1 MGKKM
6 KLPFLF
12 KTTETTSSWPWPYCA
27 NLKTLSFRAGDN
39 MFKTMNSSYE
49 LDATTSTDSPE
60 LEAASTGGAK
70 SVETVIRGLP
80 PSERLFFDPAETSS
94 ISPDILCPQKSLPP
108 PNIPESATHCGEN
121 VSKRESRDTIVWTDS
136 LMKQRDTNF
145 QGQRIAFEKSVVMEM
160 ESEDPLEDF
169 KRSMEEMVEAHGL
182 KKWECLEELLS
193 WYLRA
198 NDKSNH
204 GYVVRAFVELLSGLA
219 FASSSSSSSSCSSS
233 FGHEQSFSSS
243 SAHTPT
249 SPLSFSSS
257 SSTTSTSS
265 HCISSLEAEDEIEK
279 T

>member
-6 KLPFLF
+6 KLSFLF
-12 KTTETTSSWPWPYCA
+12 KTIETTSSWSWPYCA
-27 NLKTLSFRAGDN
+27 NLKTLSFRACND

-94 ISPDILCPQKSLPP
+94 ISPDILCPLKSLSPP
-108 PNIPESATHCGEN
+108 KITESATQCGEN
-121 VSKRESRDTIVWTDS
+121 VSKHESQDTIVWTDS
-136 LMKQRDTNF
+136 VIEQRDTNF
-145 QGQRIAFEKSVVMEM
+145 QGQRIAFEKRVVMEM

-204 GYVVRAFVELLSGLA
+204 GYVVGAFVELLAGLA
-219 FASSSSSSSSCSSS
+219 FASSSSSSCTSS
-233 FGHEQSFSSS
+233 FGHEQSSSSS

-265 HCISSLEAEDEIEK
+265 HCLSSLEAEGEIEK

>member
-1 MGKKM
+1 M

-12 KTTETTSSWPWPYCA
+12 KTTETTSSWPWPSCG
-27 NLKTLSFRAGDN
+27 NPKTISFRASNDTL
-39 MFKTMNSSYE
+39 KTMNSSHE
-49 LDATTSTDSPE
+49 PNAATTDSPE
-60 LEAASTGGAK
+60 LDAAGTGGGK
-70 SVETVIRGLP
+70 SVEAVIRGLLR
-80 PSERLFFDPAETSS
+80 SERLFFDPAQTSS
-94 ISPDILCPQKSLPP
+94 ISPQILCPQKSLSLD
-108 PNIPESATHCGEN
+108 PNAESAATQCDVN
-121 VSKRESRDTIVWTDS
+121 LSKHESQETIVWTDS
-136 LMKQRDTNF
+136 VIKQRDTNF
-145 QGQRIAFEKSVVMEM
+145 QGQRIALEESVVMEM

-204 GYVVRAFVELLSGLA
+204 GYVVGAFVELLAGLA
-219 FASSSSSSSSCSSS
+219 FASSSSSCSSS
-233 FGHEQSFSSS
+233 FGHEQSSSSS

-265 HCISSLEAEDEIEK
+265 HCISSLEAEGEIEK